1 MFKRFVLQL
10 TVLNCSA
17 SLNWPLSCKCVP
29 SLFVSL
35 KRCKF
40 YLFFKCF
47 DPSLFEFG
55 QVQRYW
61 KKKFIF
67 FYVHDYVLME
77 KYLNYYTL
85 LAGVY
90 FLSLITVPLVIDG
103 YFVNKFDAF
112 QVSSLNTRPD
122 FLLWKYPSK
131 EAIENTERRNWFNGQ
146 NLTSV

>member
-1 MFKRFVLQL
+1 
-10 TVLNCSA
+10 
-17 SLNWPLSCKCVP
+17 
-29 SLFVSL
+29 
-35 KRCKF
+35 
-40 YLFFKCF
+40 
-47 DPSLFEFG
+47 
-55 QVQRYW
+55 
-61 KKKFIF
+61 
-67 FYVHDYVLME
+67 ME

-90 FLSLITVPLVIDG
+90 FVSLITVPLVIDG

-131 EAIENTERRNWFNGQ
+131 EAIENTKRRNWFNGQ